1 VFREGW
7 KTGIGFQPFVLSRS
21 AGETPRKRVFQP
33 PWNHRQ
39 ADLQKLQET
48 PWFGQRAMRCRPPW
62 LVVANHQVC
71 LSTWCIHSRQSP
83 EL

>member
-21 AGETPRKRVFQP
+21 PGETPRKRVFQP

-39 ADLQKLQET
+39 ADLQKIFL
-48 PWFGQRAMRCRPPW
+48 PVLPDPDCRKR
-62 LVVANHQVC
+62 LGSGNVQCVAVRHG
-71 LSTWCIHSRQSP
+71 W
-83 EL
+83 